1 MPKDFYS
8 ILEIPVDTPKEEIRL
23 AYLRLARK
31 YHPDLNEDPKS
42 RDRFEK
48 INQAYSI
55 LSNEESRTFYDLFCE
70 GAEDIDESDESQE
83 LYPYITVAMIIGIL
97 SIGIFGGYG
106 LVLYMPA
113 LVKGIETLINTF
125 SETFSSILSMLF

>member
-8 ILEIPVDTPKEEIRL
+8 ILDIPIDTPKEEIRL

-31 YHPDLNEDPKS
+31 YHPDLNEDPRS
-42 RDRFEK
+42 RDRFEE

-70 GAEDIDESDESQE
+70 GATEEDMNAAQE
-83 LYPYITVAMIIGIL
+83 RSPYTTVAMIIGIL

-113 LVKGIETLINTF
+113 LVKGIEMLINALI
-125 SETFSSILSMLF
+125 ETFSSALSMLF

>member
-8 ILEIPVDTPKEEIRL
+8 VLDIPVDTPKEEIRL

-31 YHPDLNEDPKS
+31 YHPDLNEDPRS
-42 RDRFEK
+42 RDRFEE

-55 LSNEESRTFYDLFCE
+55 LSNEESRSFYDLFCE
-70 GAEDIDESDESQE
+70 GAEDIDEAQE
-83 LYPYITVAMIIGIL
+83 HSPHLTVAMIIGIL

-113 LVKGIETLINTF
+113 LVRGIETLINALI
-125 SETFSSILSMLF
+125 ETFSSALSMLF

>member
-8 ILEIPVDTPKEEIRL
+8 ILDIPVDTPREEIRL

-31 YHPDLNEDPKS
+31 YHPDLNEDPRS
-42 RDRFEK
+42 RDRFEE

-55 LSNEESRTFYDLFCE
+55 LSNEESRTFYDLFSE
-70 GAEDIDESDESQE
+70 GAMEEDMDEAQE
-83 LYPYITVAMIIGIL
+83 RFPHLTIAMIIGIL

-113 LVKGIETLINTF
+113 LVRGIETLINALI
-125 SETFSSILSMLF
+125 ETFSSALSMLF